1 MKKVFLLVVF
11 LYFSNNI
18 FAQFSKN
25 NEPFAHTFSI
35 VARDTKTG
43 EMAVGVQSHW
53 FSVGTSVSWGQAGVG
68 VIATQSFVNKSFGI
82 RGLALLKTGKTAQ
95 EVLDVLL
102 SNDGGKDVRQVG
114 IVDAKGN
121 VAVHTGKKCVDF
133 AGHIKGTN
141 YSVQSNMML
150 NNKVPS
156 AMAKA
161 FEDNWRLP
169 LAERVLKALE
179 AGQAVGGDIRG
190 KQSAALLVVKGT
202 STGKPWDEDHLVD
215 LRVDDHQVPLVELA
229 RLLKIRRAYDHMD
242 AGDLATETND
252 MKKATEEYNAAMKL
266 LPNNLEMQYWTAI
279 TMANNKSII
288 KASDM
293 LHKIYQKEPNWREMT
308 KRLPKVGLLSVSDLD
323 LKELIK

>member
-1 MKKVFLLVVF
+1 MKKVLTLITF
-11 LYFSNNI
+11 LYFTSNT

-25 NEPFAHTFSI
+25 SEPFAHTFSI

-53 FSVGTSVSWGQAGVG
+53 FSVGTAVSWGQAGVG
-68 VIATQSFVNKSFGI
+68 VVATQSFVNKSFGI
-82 RGLALLKTGKTAQ
+82 RGLALMKNGKTAQ
-95 EVLDVLL
+95 ETMDILL

-114 IVDAKGN
+114 IIDAKGN
-121 VAVHTGKKCVDF
+121 VAVHTGKNCVDF

-150 NNKVPS
+150 NNKVPA

-161 FEDNWRLP
+161 FEDNWKLP

-202 STGKPWDEDHLVD
+202 STNKPWDEDHLVD
-215 LRVDDHQVPLVELA
+215 LRVDDHQTPLVELA
-229 RLLKIRRAYDHMD
+229 RLLKIKRAYDHMD
-242 AGDLATETND
+242 AGDLATETDN
-252 MKKATEEYNAAMKL
+252 MKKATDEYNAAMKL
-266 LPNNLEMQYWTAI
+266 FPNNLEMQYWTAI

-288 KASDM
+288 KASEI
-293 LHKIYQKEPNWREMT
+293 LHKIYLKEPNWREMT
-308 KRLPKVGLLSVSDLD
+308 KRLPKAGLLKVSDLD
-323 LKELIK
+323 FKELTR